1 MEVSVEEAYHGTE
14 RSFTISGPDGPRT
27 LDVTIPPGVVDGQR
41 IRLRG
46 QGGQGSGSAA
56 AGDLYLVVRIAD
68 HPRYRVEGRDLHALL
83 PVAPWEAALGASVSV
98 DTPGGAATVK
108 VPAGSSSHRRLRLK
122 GRGLPNRRGE
132 PGDFY
137 AELQIRVPGPSPTT
151 SSGSSRSSRRC
162 PASTRGADDDRG
174 HALRLARPYR
184 LSLDSYAQVTGVH
197 PELVRR
203 LVALGLLE
211 VTRDAQGRLWFDPS
225 QVREM
230 ARIQRLRMSLN
241 LGYSA
246 IGLVVELLDRIAEL
260 EKAQRRMSRRGGAPW
275 T

>member
-1 MEVSVEEAYHGTE
+1 M
-14 RSFTISGPDGPRT
+14 PGPRPKYAIT
-27 LDVTIPPGVVDGQR
+27 LTPEQEA
-41 IRLRG
+41 RLAHL
-46 QGGQGSGSAA
+46 STC
-56 AGDLYLVVRIAD
+56 YM
-68 HPRYRVEGRDLHALL
+68 
-83 PVAPWEAALGASVSV
+83 APF
-98 DTPGGAATVK
+98 ATVQR
-108 VPAGSSSHRRLRLK
+108 A
-122 GRGLPNRRGE
+122 
-132 PGDFY
+132 
-137 AELQIRVPGPSPTT
+137 QIV
-151 SSGSSRSSRRC
+151 
-162 PASTRGADDDRG
+162 
-174 HALRLARPYR
+174 LLAAR
-184 LSLDSYAQVTGVH
+184 H

-260 EKAQRRMSRRGGAPW
+260 ERTQRRMSRRGGAPW

>member
-1 MEVSVEEAYHGTE
+1 MTA
-14 RSFTISGPDGPRT
+14 
-27 LDVTIPPGVVDGQR
+27 VTHF
-41 IRLRG
+41 
-46 QGGQGSGSAA
+46 A
-56 AGDLYLVVRIAD
+56 
-68 HPRYRVEGRDLHALL
+68 
-83 PVAPWEAALGASVSV
+83 
-98 DTPGGAATVK
+98 
-108 VPAGSSSHRRLRLK
+108 
-122 GRGLPNRRGE
+122 
-132 PGDFY
+132 
-137 AELQIRVPGPSPTT
+137 
-151 SSGSSRSSRRC
+151 
-162 PASTRGADDDRG
+162 
-174 HALRLARPYR
+174 LARPYR
-184 LSLDSYAQVTGVH
+184 PSLDSYAQATGIH

-260 EKAQRRMSRRGGAPW
+260 EKTQRRTSRRGGAPW